1 MKKVILFLVSCMV
14 FGIMVSCS
22 GKSDA
27 LTKEQL
33 DSIELAKEDSVK
45 QAKEDSIRSVKELRA
60 KQDSIKKAKKLKNDS
75 IITSLQSKFRSKKDD
90 FYEQTWITHKTFP
103 YSLQSTGIKIYFQRD
118 NKDSKVSNLRFRIQY
133 YGEDW
138 LFIRSVVFNIDGKEV
153 TYTPDKVDSDS
164 DTSVWEWC
172 DESADHGVGLINKIS
187 KAKSIKMMFVGSE
200 GRIVRTMSQQSI
212 KAFKETLDYYIALGG
227 TWSDEI
233 PLLVEQHYRM

>member
-33 DSIELAKEDSVK
+33 DSIELAKEDSI
-45 QAKEDSIRSVKELRA
+45 QSVKELRA

-90 FYEQTWITHKTFP
+90 FYELTRITHKTFP
-103 YSLQSTGIKIYFQRD
+103 YSLQSTGIQIYFQRD
-118 NKDSKVSNLRFRIQY
+118 NKDSSVSNLRFRIQY

-138 LFIRSVVFNIDGKEV
+138 LFIRFVVFNIDGKEV
-153 TYTPDKVDSDS
+153 TYIPDVVKRDNY
-164 DTSVWEWC
+164 TSVWEWC
-172 DESADHGVGLINKIS
+172 DESADHVVGLINKIS